1 MRTKRL
7 VIGTVLVVMVLVMV
21 MGTAW
26 AIEAE
31 DGTKLTG
38 QHYNLNILGK
48 AWDDKAPIEDC
59 EGGHRIFVN
68 LGESVKNQKGKGG
81 KSSASSLTQIML
93 TMAPPG
99 ESFAVLDCDG
109 TGEDNTAEFQLPDPN
124 LDPYVV
130 GDKGNADTMSAY
142 SVFVRPLGKPG
153 GWSTITTC
161 AEVNETNLAAFMS
174 AQEATAINEAC
185 EIGDGLASIEQVGAE
200 IELADKPT
208 YRKKGKT
215 KFTNVTAELLT
226 IVLKVW
232 VDLDG
237 EGDQDPGEIFYVR
250 VPIFDD
256 ILENEY
262 WQYDNH
268 GLKILQV
275 RFYPIGTDVSEG
287 DDDLPPL

>member
-1 MRTKRL
+1 MRTKRF
-7 VIGTVLVVMVLVMV
+7 VIGTILVVMVLTIGL
-21 MGTAW
+21 GTAW

-31 DGTKLTG
+31 DGTPLKG

-68 LGESVKNQKGKGG
+68 LGESVKNEQGKGG
-81 KSSASSLTQIML
+81 KDSASSLTQIML
-93 TMAPPG
+93 IMAPPG

-109 TGEDNTAEFQLPDPN
+109 TGTDNEASFQLPDPN

-130 GDKGNADTMSAY
+130 GGDMTGVDTMSAY
-142 SVFVRPLGKPG
+142 SVFIRPLGKPG

-161 AEVNETNLAAFMS
+161 AEVNESNLTAFMS
-174 AQEATAINEAC
+174 VQEARAINELC
-185 EIGDGLASIEQVGAE
+185 LIGDGVASVEQVGAE
-200 IELADKPT
+200 LVLEEKST

-226 IVLKVW
+226 IVLLVE
-232 VDLDG
+232 VDEDG
-237 EGDQDPGEIFYVR
+237 DGNVDYTVYVR

-262 WQYDNH
+262 WQYDNN
-268 GLKILQV
+268 GLRLLQV
-275 RFYPIGTDVSEG
+275 RFYPIGTDVSA
-287 DDDLPPL
+287 DDDELP